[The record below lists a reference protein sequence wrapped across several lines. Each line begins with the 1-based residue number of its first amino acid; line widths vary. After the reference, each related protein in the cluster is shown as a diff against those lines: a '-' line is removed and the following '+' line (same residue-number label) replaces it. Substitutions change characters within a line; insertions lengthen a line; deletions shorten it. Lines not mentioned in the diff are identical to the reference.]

1 MVATAWWCIYETQ
14 GREGGFGLKAKP
26 SLCGSVAGCRRWRWV
41 LWGHRWIG
49 PLLYAD
55 ITYTYLVL
63 DLFTAFPIILFTVGC
78 NGPTKLYP
86 TL

>member
-1 MVATAWWCIYETQ
+1 MELQANDAEMDAELQ
-14 GREGGFGLKAKP
+14 
-26 SLCGSVAGCRRWRWV
+26 
-41 LWGHRWIG
+41 IG

-55 ITYTYLVL
+55 ITYTYLAL
-63 DLFTAFPIILFTVGC
+63 DSFTAFPINPFTVGC